1 MRIRTLPPQL
11 VEQIAA
17 GEVVE
22 RPASVVKELVEN
34 SLDAGAARVDVEIEA
49 GGARLIRVRD
59 DGAGIEP
66 DDLALAL
73 SPHATSKIGS
83 LDDLEAVASLGFR
96 GEALS
101 SIASVSRTELVSRAG
116 EREEGLRVT
125 AEGGRVTDPEPAPHP
140 RGTTIA
146 VRDLFYNTPGR
157 RKFLR
162 TERTEFG
169 HIDDLLR
176 RVALSRPGVAFSL
189 SHNGKA
195 VRRLP
200 AGDEAR
206 RLGELLGSAFLEQSL
221 SIEHEGAGMA
231 LAGRV
236 ALPTY
241 NRAQA
246 DQQFFFVNGRM
257 VRDRLV
263 THAVRQAYRDVLFHG
278 RHPAYALFLT
288 LDPARVDVNVH
299 PQKHEVRFRDA
310 RLVHDFLFRTLHEA
324 LADTRAGAGADAPD
338 GDTPFPGPERAPMAG
353 ASQPAMPLAVGD
365 RPGGYRTPGA
375 HPAVAHAAPVPR
387 PMPQAGEGEAP
398 PLGYALAQVHGV
410 FVLAQNAQG
419 LVLVDMHAA
428 HERIVYERLKATHA
442 EAGVRSQQL
451 LVPVNVNVSEREAD
465 LAEESRAL
473 FAELGFDLDRAG
485 PETLRVRR
493 VPALLADADPS
504 GLVRDV
510 LSDLRAEGRSDR
522 VAAARDHLLATM
534 ACHGS
539 VRANR
544 QLTVD
549 EMNALLRDME
559 RTERSGQCNH
569 GRPTWVQ
576 LSMKELDRLFLRGQ

>member
-34 SLDAGAARVDVEIEA
+34 SLDAGAGRVDVEIEA

-66 DDLALAL
+66 DDLSLAL

-101 SIASVSRTELVSRAG
+101 SIGSVSRIELVSRTG
-116 EREEGLRVT
+116 EREEGLRVS

-140 RGTTIA
+140 RGTTVA

-200 AGDEAR
+200 PGDETR
-206 RLGELLGSAFLEQSL
+206 RCGELLGGGFLEQSL
-221 SIEHEGAGMA
+221 AVEHEGAGLA
-231 LAGRV
+231 LTGRV
-236 ALPTY
+236 GLPTY

-278 RHPAYALFLT
+278 RHPAYALFLS

-324 LADTRAGAGADAPD
+324 LADTRAGASPDPTGGPPFSPPEHAAMSGAL
-338 GDTPFPGPERAPMAG
+338 
-353 ASQPAMPLAVGD
+353 QPSMSLAVGD
-365 RPGGYRTPGA
+365 PSGGYRSAGF
-375 HPAVAHAAPVPR
+375 HPAAAHAAPVPR
-387 PMPQAGEGEAP
+387 PMPQPREGEAP

-410 FVLAQNAQG
+410 FVLAQNEQG

-442 EAGVRSQQL
+442 EEGVRSQQL
-451 LVPVNVNVSEREAD
+451 LVPVNINVSEREAD
-465 LAEESRAL
+465 LAEASRDL
-473 FAELGFDLDRAG
+473 FAELGFELDRAG

-493 VPALLADADPS
+493 VPALLAGADPS
-504 GLVRDV
+504 GLIRDV
-510 LSDLRAEGRSDR
+510 LADLRAEGRSNR
-522 VAAARDHLLATM
+522 VADARDHLLATM

>member
-34 SLDAGAARVDVEIEA
+34 SLDAGAGRVDVEIEA

-66 DDLALAL
+66 DDLPLAV

-83 LDDLEAVASLGFR
+83 LEDLEAVASLGFR

-101 SIASVSRTELVSRAG
+101 SIASVSRMELVSRAG
-116 EREEGLRVT
+116 EREEGLRVS
-125 AEGGRVTDPEPAPHP
+125 AEGGRVTGPEPAPHP
-140 RGTTIA
+140 RGTTVA

-162 TERTEFG
+162 KERTEFG

-176 RVALSRPGVAFSL
+176 RVALSRPDVAFSL
-189 SHNGKA
+189 GHNGKA

-200 AGDEAR
+200 PGDEAR

-221 SIEHEGAGMA
+221 AIEHEGAGLA
-231 LAGRV
+231 LKGRV
-236 ALPTY
+236 ALPAY

-278 RHPAYALFLT
+278 RHPAYALFLS

-310 RLVHDFLFRTLHEA
+310 RLVHDFLFRTLHEV
-324 LADTRAGAGADAPD
+324 LADTRAGGAPD
-338 GDTPFPGPERAPMAG
+338 STAGESPFPRPEGG
-353 ASQPAMPLAVGD
+353 AMSGVSQSAMPLAVGD
-365 RPGGYRTPGA
+365 RPGGYQATGA
-375 HPAVAHAAPVPR
+375 HPAAAHAAPVPR
-387 PMPQAGEGEAP
+387 PMPEARDGEAP

-410 FVLAQNAQG
+410 FVLAQNEQG

-428 HERIVYERLKATHA
+428 HERIVYERLKATHG
-442 EAGVRSQQL
+442 EEGVRSQQL
-451 LVPVNVNVSEREAD
+451 LVPANVNVSEREAD
-465 LAEESRAL
+465 LAEESRDL
-473 FAELGFDLDRAG
+473 FAELGFELDRAG
-485 PETLRVRR
+485 PESLRVRR
-493 VPALLADADPS
+493 VPALLANADPE